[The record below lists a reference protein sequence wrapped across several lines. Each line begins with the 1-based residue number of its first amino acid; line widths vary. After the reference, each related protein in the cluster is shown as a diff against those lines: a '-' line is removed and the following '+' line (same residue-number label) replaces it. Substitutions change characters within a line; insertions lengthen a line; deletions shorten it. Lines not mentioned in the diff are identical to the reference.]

1 MARPPRS
8 LSTAL
13 AALAVLAGAAG
24 CSRPDPNPP
33 VRVTGHP
40 SQAIP
45 EVATTTTTSTST
57 TTTTMF
63 YGPSS

>member
-33 VRVTGHP
+33 VSFKGHP
-40 SQAIP
+40 SHAIP
-45 EVATTTTTSTST
+45 EVATSTTTSTST
-57 TTTTMF
+57 TTTTIF